1 MVFFAQVTVL
11 QDFQGD
17 VVKSKGTCRLWSS
30 CGHCL
35 VWNEGILPSFLQNN
49 LLSKSPTHSSCVFI
63 FGFLFFACLNFFW
76 HCYSEAELPL
86 GLISCLMTLISDILK
101 GKISLNVLILQMILK
116 GMLLKKGKKSIS
128 EVGLYGILLH
138 VKHGLCYSS
147 FWFQTCFA
155 WTCLKADWKIGSHKS
170 AVGVS
175 QSGARRRTW
184 LWDVVFGWIWIG
196 SFEVGYQNSK
206 LNRVMRSQDRNVFL
220 WYILSSEILSLL
232 A

>member
-1 MVFFAQVTVL
+1 MVHVLHKAQTQYILEFAIFRGNNSINKLKMFFFAQVTVL
-11 QDFQGD
+11 QVFQGD

-116 GMLLKKGKKSIS
+116 GMLLKKGEEVNFWSWIVWHFVTCKTWSVLQLLLISNLLCLNLFKSR
-128 EVGLYGILLH
+128 
-138 VKHGLCYSS
+138 
-147 FWFQTCFA
+147 
-155 WTCLKADWKIGSHKS
+155 LKNRKS
-170 AVGVS
+170 
-175 QSGARRRTW
+175 
-184 LWDVVFGWIWIG
+184 
-196 SFEVGYQNSK
+196 
-206 LNRVMRSQDRNVFL
+206 
-220 WYILSSEILSLL
+220 
-232 A
+232 